1 LNALL
6 AGSLGGLVNDLL
18 NGVALGDHYFNV
30 IIKDGSGNPITNG
43 TGSSQNLFADA
54 DGQIRLVQDTK
65 GRYYLAITPTVDYQS
80 VRLEDHTTAL
90 LALGLSEGHL
100 DVYGMCHTPTTF
112 ECPAAFSTSYE
123 GSGLNLDAL
132 NVGGAGVQDAFW
144 AIDQNTSSASTLSL
158 GTAGVGGTIQ
168 QNIQFDRVITAGNP
182 INVIMEVGSGTLSVD
197 LLSTLKVFGYLNGA
211 VVYEEDF
218 NQAFLE

>member
-1 LNALL
+1 
-6 AGSLGGLVNDLL
+6 
-18 NGVALGDHYFNV
+18 
-30 IIKDGSGNPITNG
+30 TNG

-132 NVGGAGVQDAFW
+132 NLGGAGVQDAFW
-144 AIDQNTSSASTLSL
+144 AIDQSTSSASTLSL
-158 GTAGVGGTIQ
+158 GTAGVGGIIQ
-168 QNIQFDRVITAGNP
+168 QNIQFDQILTAGDP
-182 INVIMEVGSGTLSVD
+182 IQVKMEVGSGTLNASV
-197 LLSTLKVFGYLNGA
+197 LGALEVVGYLNG
-211 VVYEEDF
+211 VEVYTEDF
-218 NQAFLE
+218 NLAFVEANIADLLNASGPADVTIEPDVDVDEIAFRLSGLLAVGV